1 MSTAQRTAVIVGAG
15 VTGLS
20 TAYQLARMGY
30 GRVIVFDKDGIGAGS
45 SRRAAGITTGLL
57 WSETGIRA
65 RQVATRLFREL
76 SRDLPGYVFHNE
88 HGCLNLFDERLWPAR
103 ERLLPVYDRLLA
115 PYQVLGPEEIQRR
128 WPALRVPKGFLGLHD
143 PLGGY
148 SEPTESLA
156 GLRQRLLDL
165 GVELRERETVSGL
178 ELRGDR
184 IVGVR
189 TASGVV
195 AADAVVAATYAWTLP
210 FLASAGITLP
220 AKTFVHQRYV
230 SEPLAVPPPLPPV
243 NADPFG
249 GYLRPAHG
257 GRILLGVETPA
268 RPEFRVRDLG
278 FRLDELSDQEG
289 LRDRAIE
296 RFRDFFPPLATIR
309 WESAHVGLLS
319 FSLDG
324 EPILGPV
331 PGCSGLF
338 VGLCFHS
345 GGFSYSPAS
354 GRFLAEY
361 VANGA
366 PSIDLTAFLPGR
378 NPADETQAYLAATI
392 SQDQSF
398 RRRH

>member
-1 MSTAQRTAVIVGAG
+1 MRAAPRTAVIVGAG

-30 GRVIVFDKDGIGAGS
+30 GRIIVFDKEGVGAGS
-45 SRRAAGITTGLL
+45 SGRAAGITTGLL

-65 RQVATRLFREL
+65 RQVATRLFREW
-76 SRDLPGYVFHNE
+76 SRELPGYVFHNE
-88 HGCLNLFDERLWPAR
+88 HGCLNLFNERLWPAR
-103 ERLLPVYDRLLA
+103 ERLLPLYDRLLA
-115 PYQVLGPEEIQRR
+115 PYQVMTPGEIQRR
-128 WPALRVPKGFLGLHD
+128 WPTLRVPEGFIGLHD

-148 SEPTESLA
+148 GEPVEYLG
-156 GLRQRLLDL
+156 GLRQRVQEL
-165 GVELRERETVSGL
+165 GVEIREQTTVDRL
-178 ELRGDR
+178 ALRGDR
-184 IVGVR
+184 VVGVH
-189 TASGVV
+189 TAEGLI

-210 FLASAGITLP
+210 FLASVGICLP

-230 SEPLAVPPPLPPV
+230 SEPLPAPLALPPI

-268 RPEFRVRDLG
+268 RPEFRVSDLS

-289 LRDRAIE
+289 LRNRAIE
-296 RFRDFFPPLATIR
+296 RFRDFFPPLNALR

-324 EPILGPV
+324 EPLLGPV
-331 PGCSGLF
+331 PGYSGLF

-361 VANGA
+361 VAHGA
-366 PSIDLTAFLPGR
+366 PSIDLTAFSPGR
-378 NPADETQAYLAATI
+378 TPPEETAAYLAATI
-392 SQDQSF
+392 SQEESF

>member
-1 MSTAQRTAVIVGAG
+1 VSTAQRTAVIVGAG

-20 TAYQLARMGY
+20 TAYQLARVGY
-30 GRVIVFDKDGIGAGS
+30 GRVIVFDKDGVGAGS

-76 SRDLPGYVFHNE
+76 SRELPGYVFHNE

-103 ERLLPVYDRLLA
+103 QALLPLYDRLLA
-115 PYQVLGPEEIQRR
+115 PYQVLSPEEIQRR

-148 SEPTESLA
+148 SEPAEYLA
-156 GLRQRLLDL
+156 GLRERLGAL
-165 GVELRERETVSGL
+165 GVEIREHTTVDGL

-184 IVGVR
+184 VVGVR
-189 TASGVV
+189 TSAGVI
-195 AADAVVAATYAWTLP
+195 AADAVVAAAYAWTLP

-230 SEPLAVPPPLPPV
+230 SEPLAAPPPLPPV

-257 GRILLGVETPA
+257 GRILLGVETPD
-268 RPEFRVRDLG
+268 RPEFRVEQLG
-278 FRLDELSDQEG
+278 FRLDELTDREG
-289 LRDRAIE
+289 LREAAVE
-296 RFRDFFPPLATIR
+296 RFRDFFPPLASVR

-319 FSLDG
+319 SSLDG

-331 PGCSGLF
+331 PGFAGLF
-338 VGLCFHS
+338 VGMCFHS

-361 VANGA
+361 VAHGA
-366 PSIDLTAFLPGR
+366 PSVDLTAFRPGR
-378 NPADETQAYLAATI
+378 NPADETAAYLAATLT
-392 SQDQSF
+392 QGQSF

>member
-1 MSTAQRTAVIVGAG
+1 MSVAQRTAVIVGAG

-20 TAYQLARMGY
+20 TAYHLARLGY
-30 GRVIVFDKDGIGAGS
+30 GRIIVFDKDGVGAGS
-45 SRRAAGITTGLL
+45 SSRAAGITTGLL

-65 RQVATRLFREL
+65 RQVATRLFREC
-76 SRDLPGYVFHNE
+76 SRELPGYVFHNE

-103 ERLLPVYDRLLA
+103 ERLLPLYDRLLA
-115 PYQVLGPEEIQRR
+115 PYQVMSPDEIQRR
-128 WPALRVPKGFLGLHD
+128 WPSLRVPPGFLGLHD

-148 SEPTESLA
+148 SEPAEYLA
-156 GLRQRLLDL
+156 GLHQRVRAL
-165 GVELRERETVSGL
+165 GVEVRTGTTVAGL
-178 ELRGDR
+178 ELRAGR
-184 IVGVR
+184 VSGVR
-189 TASGVV
+189 TSAGMV

-210 FLASAGITLP
+210 FLASAGISLP

-230 SEPLAVPPPLPPV
+230 SAPLAAPPPLPPI

-268 RPEFRVRDLG
+268 RPEFRVPDLG
-278 FRLDELSDQEG
+278 FRLDALVDQEG
-289 LRDRAIE
+289 LRERAVE
-296 RFRDFFPPLATIR
+296 RFRDFFPPLAGLR

-324 EPILGPV
+324 EPLLGPV
-331 PGCSGLF
+331 PGCEGLF

-361 VANGA
+361 VARGA
-366 PSIDLTAFLPGR
+366 PSIDLTAFRPGR
-378 NPADETQAYLAATI
+378 TPAEDTQAYLAATI
-392 SQDQSF
+392 SQEQSF

>member
-1 MSTAQRTAVIVGAG
+1 MSNAQRTAVIVGAG
-15 VTGLS
+15 VTGMS

-30 GRVIVFDKDGIGAGS
+30 GRIIVFDKDGVGAGS

-65 RQVATRLFREL
+65 RQVATRLFREW
-76 SRDLPGYVFHNE
+76 SRALPGYVFHNE

-103 ERLLPVYDRLLA
+103 ERLLPLYDRLHA
-115 PYQVLGPEEIQRR
+115 PYQVMAPEEIQRR
-128 WPALRVPKGFLGLHD
+128 WPSLRVPHGFIGLHD

-148 SEPTESLA
+148 SEPTHTLA
-156 GLRQRLLDL
+156 GLRQRVQEL
-165 GVELRERETVSGL
+165 GVEIREQTTVQGL
-178 ELRGDR
+178 VVRGDR
-184 IVGVR
+184 VVGVR
-189 TASGVV
+189 TAEGLIG
-195 AADAVVAATYAWTLP
+195 ADAVVAATYAWTLP

-230 SEPLAVPPPLPPV
+230 SEPLPTSLALPPI

-249 GYLRPAHG
+249 GYLRPADG

-268 RPEFRVRDLG
+268 RPEFRVSDLS

-296 RFRDFFPPLATIR
+296 RFRDFFPPLAALR

-324 EPILGPV
+324 EPIIGPV
-331 PGCSGLF
+331 PGYSGLF

-361 VANGA
+361 VAHGRS
-366 PSIDLTAFLPGR
+366 SIDLTAFSPGR
-378 NPADETQAYLAATI
+378 TAPDETAAYLAATI
-392 SQDQSF
+392 SQEQSF

>member
-30 GRVIVFDKDGIGAGS
+30 GRVIVFDKDEVGAGS

-103 ERLLPVYDRLLA
+103 ERLLPLYDRLLA

-128 WPALRVPKGFLGLHD
+128 WPSLRVPAGFLGLHD

-148 SEPTESLA
+148 SEPSEYLP
-156 GLRQRLLDL
+156 GLRARLIEL
-165 GVELRERETVSGL
+165 GVELREGEVVSGL
-178 ELRGDR
+178 ERRGDR
-184 IVGVR
+184 VVGVR

-249 GYLRPAHG
+249 GYLRPAKG

-268 RPEFRVRDLG
+268 RPEFRVNDLG

-289 LRDRAIE
+289 LRERAIE
-296 RFRDFFPPLATIR
+296 RFREFFPPLATVR

-378 NPADETQAYLAATI
+378 NPAEETKAYLAATI